1 MRKTVVISLVVHV
14 AITILV
20 FQWVSFREVKQV
32 PRQVYNVTLVSAASA
47 EPTVAAAPASQPAA
61 KPVEEEKK
69 KDEMVTPAE
78 KPKPPKEKK
87 VEKNDEKTM
96 PTTRVQKTDSLSGS
110 APDSSQGQAPVPVA
124 GGVSFDS
131 GDFPFSHY
139 VNRMRQKIA
148 ASWQVP
154 SGSEGSERTAVVYF
168 RVHRD
173 GSVSNVQVEKTSSLF
188 LFDQSCER
196 AVLQAAPMPP
206 LPREFAD
213 EYLGVHFSFVYLPL
227 Q

>member
-1 MRKTVVISLVVHV
+1 MRKTIVISLAVHV
-14 AITILV
+14 AVTILV
-20 FQWVSFREVKQV
+20 FQWVSFREVKYV
-32 PRQVYNVTLVSAASA
+32 PRQVYNVTLVSAA
-47 EPTVAAAPASQPAA
+47 VAQVTAAPASEAAAA
-61 KPVEEEKK
+61 KPAEEKK
-69 KDEMVTPAE
+69 KDEMVVPPE
-78 KPKPPKEKK
+78 KPKAPKK
-87 VEKNDEKTM
+87 VDKSEEKTI
-96 PTTRVQKTDSLSGS
+96 PTTRIQKADTLSGS
-110 APDSSQGQAPVPVA
+110 ASDSSAGQAPAAVT

-154 SGSEGSERTAVVYF
+154 GGSEGSDRSAVVYF

-173 GSVSNVQVEKTSSLF
+173 GSVSHVQVEKTSSLF

-206 LPREFAD
+206 LPREYAD
-213 EYLGVHFSFVYLPL
+213 DYLGVHFSFVYLPT